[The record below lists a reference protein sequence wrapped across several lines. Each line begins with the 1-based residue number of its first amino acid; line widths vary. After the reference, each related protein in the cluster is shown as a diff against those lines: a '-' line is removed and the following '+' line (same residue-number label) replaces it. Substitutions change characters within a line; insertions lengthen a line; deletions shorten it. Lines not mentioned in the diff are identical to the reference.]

1 MSVFKQLSSN
11 KLQNK
16 DIGLQKFWRAKQAMS
31 LPQAKACTFFTMHF
45 IRKITTYFRHIKK
58 VVSGF
63 HGLSGM
69 FIYTKK
75 HVIKSGDII
84 TNSFSVSNVKKAK

>member
-16 DIGLQKFWRAKQAMS
+16 DIGLQKFWRVKQAMS

-45 IRKITTYFRHIKK
+45 IRKITTYFLAYQKSSEWI
-58 VVSGF
+58 SW
-63 HGLSGM
+63 
-69 FIYTKK
+69 IIW
-75 HVIKSGDII
+75 HVYIHKEAC
-84 TNSFSVSNVKKAK
+84 N

>member
-45 IRKITTYFRHIKK
+45 IRKITTYF
-58 VVSGF
+58 
-63 HGLSGM
+63 LA
-69 FIYTKK
+69 YQ
-75 HVIKSGDII
+75 KSSEWISWI
-84 TNSFSVSNVKKAK
+84 MVYIHKEACN